1 MKVSRVLFRKPRRYS
16 DSQLDEI
23 LDAGVRKARET
34 RRKGVENRLK
44 LEDHRAG
51 ARSIPLLDTFS
62 LANFLDSIVHTLLC
76 NARVRR
82 WIERPSGSREAEKE
96 KKKFLSEIEKFQS
109 SFRLYR
115 YSNLILFP

>member
-16 DSQLDEI
+16 DSQLNEI

-96 KKKFLSEIEKFQS
+96 KKKVSK
-109 SFRLYR
+109 R
-115 YSNLILFP
+115 N